1 MQAVERGRGLTYR
14 KHAHAPAGTVGKAG
28 WPGKWAALRK
38 PHGLGSTCEARS
50 TQRER
55 LGLQEAERQTPLACT
70 WSSQMVNP
78 TPKGQ
83 QSPPVLPELSP
94 GFRPIP
100 RQAPAP
106 WRAELGGKRLICDSS
121 LFSLSKAREMLYK
134 AEPSSTTTFAKG
146 KSGELSQ

>member
-1 MQAVERGRGLTYR
+1 
-14 KHAHAPAGTVGKAG
+14 
-28 WPGKWAALRK
+28 
-38 PHGLGSTCEARS
+38 
-50 TQRER
+50 
-55 LGLQEAERQTPLACT
+55 
-70 WSSQMVNP
+70 MVNP

-100 RQAPAP
+100 RQARAP

-134 AEPSSTTTFAKG
+134 AEPSSTTTFTKG